1 MRLLN
6 EVELLFGLLTKRL
19 ARSLWRT
26 KIRLFAVVIMVM
38 VGVFAGISFA
48 AYAHTASSMYEDIY
62 ADTDKGVNLA
72 DIWVEN
78 PSSTWN
84 GSVADSI
91 CDEIEYQWPDSDLSL
106 NECEPRLKLDGVM
119 FHISDDGEEAI
130 VPAVWHGIDQG
141 HVDRVW
147 FPDHECCSGVMPSA
161 DDEIVVDVRVAEGMD
176 VGIGDSITIGAGSG
190 SMNYS
195 VVGIGHHSNH
205 LYYAQSGSLFPAD
218 PGTFATGYL
227 TAEGLEKLANLSD
240 GSANLLLI
248 DIVGTPDYDLQSTID
263 IEGEE
268 ITVVIGKIDSI
279 LQDIHD
285 SPSLVYS
292 RSGVESVEYLRAD
305 AESAMEIYVPVTAMI
320 AIVAGITIFLSLQRL
335 VQSQSREIAILRTL
349 GIPRNVIIPGYILMP
364 IIIGLVGCL
373 FGVIFGVLFG
383 APSMLDM
390 YEGVLG
396 IPILESADIN
406 PILLQISGIAML
418 VVLFSGI
425 LPAIQASRLQPLE
438 IMRGQHQIRLSSRML
453 QKLTSRLPSTVG
465 LTIRSSIRKPARLA
479 FTFFAVGLSM
489 LIFGSMTLMMG
500 TMEDAI
506 VGNVEDNQNWDA
518 EVVVP
523 FGGEVAVS
531 EWAEE
536 QGANYEWKL
545 AFPANPEGDTRYLSA
560 NGLDSISTNDNS
572 MIVLD
577 LKEGSLPVANSET
590 IQVLVDEGLQ
600 HFLDWQVG
608 QTQTIMFGATPMNI
622 EITGITQGEISR
634 TVYLHR
640 QDLVPVV
647 GIEAT
652 SVLIE
657 LPQGAEVDSEL
668 GEISLGVTQKE
679 DLIST
684 FENLLEQQQGIFSS
698 VLALGIIIAIVVL
711 FNTLIMNLAERDV
724 EIATLRVLGAPIN
737 KIGGMMLGEH
747 IAIGLIGGILATGFT
762 IIGTQAL
769 VSTFIQWAFYLTVSP
784 DFMVIAQ
791 LIGIVV
797 FISVMLTPFG
807 MWRISRL
814 DLVEKV
820 KDLSQ

>member
-1 MRLLN
+1 MRLFN
-6 EVELLFGLLTKRL
+6 EVRLLFGLLTKRL

-48 AYAHTASSMYEDIY
+48 AYAHTTSSMYEDIY

-78 PSSTWN
+78 PGSIWN
-84 GSVADSI
+84 GSNADLI
-91 CDEIEYQWPDSDLSL
+91 CGEIRNQWPNSDLTL
-106 NECEPRLKLDGVM
+106 NECEPRLKLEGVM
-119 FHISDDGEEAI
+119 FHISDDGNESI
-130 VPAVWHGIDQG
+130 IPAVWHGIDEG

-147 FPDHECCSGVMPSA
+147 FPEHDCCSGAMPSA
-161 DDEIVVDVRVAEGMD
+161 DDEIVVDARVAEGMD
-176 VGIGDSITIGAGSG
+176 VRIGDSITIGSGSG
-190 SMNYS
+190 SMDYS
-195 VVGIGHHSNH
+195 VVGIGYHPSH

-227 TAEGLEKLANLSD
+227 SAEGLEKLANLSS

-248 DIVGTPDYDLQSTID
+248 DIVGTPEYDLQSTDD

-268 ITVVIGKIDSI
+268 ITLVMGEIDSI
-279 LQDIHD
+279 LQETHD

-292 RSGVESVEYLRAD
+292 RSGVESVEFLRAD
-305 AESAMEIYVPVTAMI
+305 AEGAMEIYVPVTAMI

-335 VQSQSREIAILRTL
+335 VQSQAREIAILRTL
-349 GIPRNVIIPGYILMP
+349 GIPRNTIIPGYILMP

-373 FGVIFGVLFG
+373 FGVIFGILFG
-383 APSMLDM
+383 APSMLGL
-390 YEGVLG
+390 YEEIIG
-396 IPILESADIN
+396 IPIIESADIN
-406 PILLQISGIAML
+406 PIILQISGIAML
-418 VVLFSGI
+418 LVLFSGI
-425 LPAIQASRLQPLE
+425 LPALQASRLQPLE

-453 QKLTSRLPSTVG
+453 QKLTSRFPSTVG
-465 LTIRSSIRKPARLA
+465 LTIRSSIRKPTRLF
-479 FTFFAVGLSM
+479 FTFFAVGMSM

-506 VGNVEDNQNWDA
+506 VGNVEENQNWDA

-523 FGGEVAVS
+523 IGGEAAVS
-531 EWAEE
+531 EWADER
-536 QGANYEWKL
+536 GANYEWKL
-545 AFPANPEGDTRYLSA
+545 AFPANPEGDTRYILA

-572 MIVLD
+572 MIVLN
-577 LKEGSLPVANSET
+577 LKEGSLPVPNSEIT
-590 IQVLVDEGLQ
+590 QVLVDEGLQ
-600 HFLDWQVG
+600 YFLDWQIG
-608 QTQTIMFGATPMNI
+608 QTQTIMFGSTSMNI

-657 LPQGAEVDSEL
+657 LPQGVEVDSEL
-668 GEISLGVTQKE
+668 GEVSLGVTQKE
-679 DLIST
+679 DLVST
-684 FENLLEQQQGIFSS
+684 FESLLEQQQAFFGSI
-698 VLALGIIIAIVVL
+698 LALGIIIAIVVL

-737 KIGGMMLGEH
+737 KIGGMLLGEH

-769 VSTFIQWAFYLTVSP
+769 VSTFVQWAFYLTVSI
-784 DFMVIAQ
+784 DFMTLAQ
-791 LIGIVV
+791 LVSIVLL
-797 FISVMLTPFG
+797 ISIMLTPFG